1 MLPYEHSMSLVAF
14 VKIDRSTEPQI
25 TACTPTVVTYADVD
39 YFYETA
45 LSETITAHAVSVHPQ
60 QLVLSHFIF
69 SYSLPQLPWLWEV
82 EQIKFARFL
91 SDMLSLFSRFA
102 TKI

>member
-1 MLPYEHSMSLVAF
+1 MERAIVLPYEHSMSLVAF

-45 LSETITAHAVSVHPQ
+45 LSETIITAHAVSVHPQ
-60 QLVLSHFIF
+60 QLV
-69 SYSLPQLPWLWEV
+69 YSLTSFFRIHSLNYPGSGKLNRLNLP
-82 EQIKFARFL
+82 
-91 SDMLSLFSRFA
+91 DFSVLC
-102 TKI
+102 